1 MDSNDQL
8 CLFVEQAPSAQALLD
23 TEMRYLA
30 YSERWVSDYGLDPEQ
45 DYHGRSHYEVFPEIG
60 DNWKEVHRRCLAG
73 HVERTDLEPF
83 PRSDGR
89 TQWIRYEVRPWHRPD
104 GEIGGLVML
113 TEDLTSVIDAQH
125 ALSHETALLDV
136 TVANAP
142 VLLFAFDAEGVVTL
156 CRGGAFDGEQ
166 GNDCL
171 PVGERLTE
179 QYREVAAVGEGVA
192 QVLRGEAA
200 RWRFCVGER
209 LFDAEVVPSRTPEGE
224 VSGGIG
230 VGVDVTERVEIETT
244 RTRHDALYAAAQ
256 YADATIWSFDANA
269 RMTLHVGAPLETL
282 GVGQGW
288 NVGEDMTDVYSD
300 YPAVLEAIRTVLQGK
315 RTEWEVTI
323 GGRTFE
329 SVVSPMYNRDGE
341 VSGGVGISIDTTERN
356 EARIAAEERQR
367 LIETVLA
374 GVPMAVYAFDAD
386 GVITLAQGQALEAT
400 GLAEADLV
408 GTTVWDYTRDD
419 TDTAERLRKVIGGE
433 AVEWVSELNGEVFES
448 MVLPV
453 EGGGGVGVANLVSAR
468 VQAERELERQAGGLH
483 ALASVFGERGVEPE
497 DHVQRVLRAGLEV
510 LGMEVG
516 ILSRVADAV
525 YHVEVCAVP
534 EGADLSRGDTFPLE
548 NTYCSL
554 TLNADDVVSIHHM
567 EVSPHRRHPCYAAFG
582 LESYIGAPVVRD
594 GEVTGTLNFSSAV
607 PRDVPFS
614 QSERNLVRLMA
625 DWIGST
631 AERVA
636 HRQALAEAVQEAEA
650 ANRAKSAFLAAM
662 SHEIRTPMNAVVGFG
677 DLLRTTPLTP
687 QQEGYVRTI
696 QTAGDRLLALIDDIL
711 DFSKIEAGHLQIE
724 VGTVE
729 TEALIVDAMH
739 EVAPAAAKGGLELA
753 YTIAENVP
761 GQFVGDPKRLGQILA
776 NLLSNA
782 VKFTEAGGVELTAR
796 MEDGALA
803 VTVRDTG
810 IGIDEGRLETVFNAF
825 VQADSATS
833 RRFGGTGLGL
843 AISRRLAEAMGGSLT
858 AASTPGQG
866 SAFTLQIPLTA
877 APQQRSERVV
887 LSVAT
892 TSLAGCSVLLVDDDD
907 AGRTMLAGH
916 FRRWGMTVS
925 ETADPHEALRWL
937 DEGYRFDI
945 GVLDMM
951 MPEVDGLQLA
961 AAIRQRVGPEVL
973 PLVILSSEPEARHA
987 PGLVVST
994 VCKPISPSEL
1004 HDLLVRALHTLD
1016 PGPDT
1021 AEAPEPATTRVG
1033 GPAEGDGATSNVQL
1047 STGTGAEPSS
1057 RSPIL
1062 LVEDE
1067 PDNQLL
1073 AIRMLRLLGY
1083 EAEVATTGEEALD
1096 RIRQHPYSI
1105 VLMDVMMP
1113 KMDGLEA
1120 TRRIRAELPEDRQPR
1135 VIALTARAMAADREA
1150 CFEAGMDAFLA
1161 KPFRLAA
1168 LSDVLRGEAPQTEQG
1183 SSG

>member
-1 MDSNDQL
+1 M
-8 CLFVEQAPSAQALLD
+8 
-23 TEMRYLA
+23 
-30 YSERWVSDYGLDPEQ
+30 
-45 DYHGRSHYEVFPEIG
+45 
-60 DNWKEVHRRCLAG
+60 
-73 HVERTDLEPF
+73 
-83 PRSDGR
+83 
-89 TQWIRYEVRPWHRPD
+89 
-104 GEIGGLVML
+104 
-113 TEDLTSVIDAQH
+113 
-125 ALSHETALLDV
+125 
-136 TVANAP
+136 
-142 VLLFAFDAEGVVTL
+142 
-156 CRGGAFDGEQ
+156 
-166 GNDCL
+166 
-171 PVGERLTE
+171 
-179 QYREVAAVGEGVA
+179 
-192 QVLRGEAA
+192 
-200 RWRFCVGER
+200 
-209 LFDAEVVPSRTPEGE
+209 
-224 VSGGIG
+224 
-230 VGVDVTERVEIETT
+230 
-244 RTRHDALYAAAQ
+244 
-256 YADATIWSFDANA
+256 
-269 RMTLHVGAPLETL
+269 
-282 GVGQGW
+282 
-288 NVGEDMTDVYSD
+288 
-300 YPAVLEAIRTVLQGK
+300 
-315 RTEWEVTI
+315 
-323 GGRTFE
+323 
-329 SVVSPMYNRDGE
+329 
-341 VSGGVGISIDTTERN
+341 
-356 EARIAAEERQR
+356 
-367 LIETVLA
+367 
-374 GVPMAVYAFDAD
+374 
-386 GVITLAQGQALEAT
+386 
-400 GLAEADLV
+400 
-408 GTTVWDYTRDD
+408 
-419 TDTAERLRKVIGGE
+419 
-433 AVEWVSELNGEVFES
+433 
-448 MVLPV
+448 
-453 EGGGGVGVANLVSAR
+453 
-468 VQAERELERQAGGLH
+468 
-483 ALASVFGERGVEPE
+483 
-497 DHVQRVLRAGLEV
+497 
-510 LGMEVG
+510 
-516 ILSRVADAV
+516 
-525 YHVEVCAVP
+525 
-534 EGADLSRGDTFPLE
+534 
-548 NTYCSL
+548 
-554 TLNADDVVSIHHM
+554 
-567 EVSPHRRHPCYAAFG
+567 
-582 LESYIGAPVVRD
+582 
-594 GEVTGTLNFSSAV
+594 
-607 PRDVPFS
+607 
-614 QSERNLVRLMA
+614 
-625 DWIGST
+625 
-631 AERVA
+631 
-636 HRQALAEAVQEAEA
+636 
-650 ANRAKSAFLAAM
+650 
-662 SHEIRTPMNAVVGFG
+662 
-677 DLLRTTPLTP
+677 
-687 QQEGYVRTI
+687 
-696 QTAGDRLLALIDDIL
+696 
-711 DFSKIEAGHLQIE
+711 
-724 VGTVE
+724 E